1 MNIGTLGGENY
12 LNSSDYKRT
21 KPKRK
26 VRSFLVSERF
36 LLTIIK
42 ILASDAT
49 IMRRKVMNIKSF
61 LDIIDRDYYEKDKFQ
76 DLFSQKSHTQTGTY
90 HAE

>member
-1 MNIGTLGGENY
+1 MNIGTLGGDNY
-12 LNSSDYKRT
+12 STTSDYKRT

-26 VRSFLVSERF
+26 IRSFLVSERF

-61 LDIIDRDYYEKDKFQ
+61 LEIIDRDYYEKDKNLEAMLIVA
-76 DLFSQKSHTQTGTY
+76 DSLVD
-90 HAE
+90 